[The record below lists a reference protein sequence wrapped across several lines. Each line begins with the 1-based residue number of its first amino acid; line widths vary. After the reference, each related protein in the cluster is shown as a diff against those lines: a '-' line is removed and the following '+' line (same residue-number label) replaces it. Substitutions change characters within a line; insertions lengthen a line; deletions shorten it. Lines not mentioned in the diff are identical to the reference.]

1 MLVNPYDPDAVG
13 AAIARAM
20 AMPLEERKQRHAELY
35 GALLRNDISDWG
47 DRFLK
52 ALAVPE
58 KGNAARQAALR
69 DNLTAL

>member
-1 MLVNPYDPDAVG
+1 MPVQADDAVRSG
-13 AAIARAM
+13 QAYLPM
-20 AMPLEERKQRHAELY
+20 H
-35 GALLRNDISDWG
+35 WG